1 MKRSVL
7 FLVLLIFQFNSGFA
21 QDEYYEILRSIELFG
36 STYKE
41 IISNYVDDVSPRSLM
56 KRGINGMLEGL
67 DPFSNYFDESERE
80 DIDLLT
86 TGKYGGIGIVVS
98 ARGDELI
105 VMEVMPGFAAQRQG
119 IRVGDIILEIDGERV
134 TSDNADKMTSKVRGK
149 PGTEVKLII
158 KRPPEGKIIEYHLIR
173 EEIKISNISVAGFL
187 PENDGIFY
195 VKIDR
200 FSRRLID
207 EFLEKVVEAKK
218 QQPIKSFVI
227 DLRSNPGGLLQS
239 AIELLDLFIPKGEL
253 MLYTQGRTAESRQ
266 EFYSKSSPQF
276 GDIPLVVLIDGNSA
290 SASEIIAGTIQ
301 DLDRGVII
309 GEKSFGKGLVQTIIP
324 LPFNASLKLTTAR
337 YYTPSGRCLQKLEY
351 LKNKNDVLKIT
362 QDSSKIYFTRNKRKV
377 LGDGG
382 VTPDTIILHNGTSEI
397 VKELL
402 NKGMIFKFVSEYFN
416 TQHSVDINKINKENI
431 RSDFTSFLKKNNFSY
446 VPSTVKLLEVLSNDL
461 KKNNTDS
468 KILAEIESIKNKIK
482 FNLEEEIIKN
492 KDQIFEYLLLDLSNQ
507 SADVNFKLQVIKSYD
522 KDIQAAVYVLV
533 NKNIYKKFLGMK

>member
-1 MKRSVL
+1 MKRFVS
-7 FLVLLIFQFNSGFA
+7 FIVLLVIQLNFVFA

-41 IISNYVDDVSPRSLM
+41 IISNYVDDVSPRNLM

-86 TGKYGGIGIVVS
+86 TGKYGGIGIIVS
-98 ARGDELI
+98 ARGNELV

-119 IRVGDIILEIDGERV
+119 IRVGDIILEIDGEKV
-134 TSDNADKMTSKVRGK
+134 TIDNADKMSSKVRGK
-149 PGTEVKLII
+149 PGTEVRLMI

-173 EEIKISNISVAGFL
+173 EEIKIDNISVAGFL
-187 PENDGIFY
+187 PESDGIFY

-200 FSRRLID
+200 FSKRLTD

-218 QQPIKSFVI
+218 QQPIKYFVI

-239 AIELLDLFIPKGEL
+239 AIELLELFIPRGEL
-253 MLYTQGRTAESRQ
+253 ILYTQGRTAESRQ

-276 GDIPLVVLIDGNSA
+276 GDTPLAVLIDGNSA

-337 YYTPSGRCLQKLEY
+337 YFTPSGRCLQKLEY
-351 LKNKNDVLKIT
+351 LKNQTDVLKIN
-362 QDSSKIYFTRNKRKV
+362 QDSSKIYFTKNKRKV

-382 VTPDTIILHNGTSEI
+382 VTPDTIIFHNGKSEI
-397 VKELL
+397 VNELL
-402 NKGMIFKFVSEYFN
+402 NKGMFFKFVSEYLN
-416 TQHSVDINKINKENI
+416 TQKNMDISKIDKENI
-431 RSDFTSFLKKNNFSY
+431 LSDFTRFLKKNNFSY
-446 VPSTVKLLEVLSNDL
+446 VPLTIKLLEVLSNDL
-461 KKNNTDS
+461 MKNNVDS
-468 KILAEIESIKNKIK
+468 EILNEVESIKNKVR
-482 FNLEEEIIKN
+482 FNLEEEITN
-492 KDQIFEYLLLDLSNQ
+492 HKDQIFRYLLLELSNQ
-507 SADVNFKLQVIKSYD
+507 SSDVNFKLQFIRSSD
-522 KDIQAAVYVLV
+522 KDVQAAVYVLS
-533 NKNIYKKFLGMK
+533 NINVYKKFLGMK

>member
-1 MKRSVL
+1 MKRFVS
-7 FLVLLIFQFNSGFA
+7 FIVLLVIQLNSVFA

-41 IISNYVDDVSPRSLM
+41 IISNYVDDVSPRNLM

-86 TGKYGGIGIVVS
+86 TGKYGGIGIIVS
-98 ARGDELI
+98 ARGDELV

-119 IRVGDIILEIDGERV
+119 IRVGDIILEIDGEKV
-134 TSDNADKMTSKVRGK
+134 TTDNADKMSSKVRGK
-149 PGTEVKLII
+149 PGTEVRLII

-187 PENDGIFY
+187 PESDGIFY

-200 FSRRLID
+200 FSKRLTD

-239 AIELLDLFIPKGEL
+239 AIELLELFIPRGEL
-253 MLYTQGRTAESRQ
+253 ILYTQGRTVESRQ
-266 EFYSKSSPQF
+266 EFYSNSSPLF
-276 GDIPLVVLIDGNSA
+276 GDTPIVVLIDGNSA

-301 DLDRGVII
+301 DLDRGIII

-351 LKNKNDVLKIT
+351 LKNQNDVLKIN
-362 QDSSKIYFTRNKRKV
+362 QDSSKIYFTKNKRKV

-382 VTPDTIILHNGTSEI
+382 VTPDTIIFHNGKSEI

-402 NKGMIFKFVSEYFN
+402 NKGMFFKFVSEYLN
-416 TQHSVDINKINKENI
+416 TQKNIDISKIDKVNLL
-431 RSDFTSFLKKNNFSY
+431 SDFTSFLKKNNFSY
-446 VPSTVKLLEVLSNDL
+446 VPLTVKLLEVLSNDL
-461 KKNNTDS
+461 MKNNVDS
-468 KILAEIESIKNKIK
+468 EILNEIESIKNKVKI
-482 FNLEEEIIKN
+482 NLDEDIIKH

-507 SADVNFKLQVIKSYD
+507 STDINFKLQIINSYD
-522 KDIQAAVYVLV
+522 KDVQAAIYVLSNANV
-533 NKNIYKKFLGMK
+533 YKKFLGMK